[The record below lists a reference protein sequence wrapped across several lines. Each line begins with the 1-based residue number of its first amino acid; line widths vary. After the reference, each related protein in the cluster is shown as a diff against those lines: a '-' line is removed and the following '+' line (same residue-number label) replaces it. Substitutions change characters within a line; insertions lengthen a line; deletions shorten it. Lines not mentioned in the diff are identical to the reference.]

1 MAMIPIK
8 ISSIGAIKTDIKWN
22 FLAKDDD
29 YKNQERLVIYPKGS
43 SNDTVWEIRELR
55 HNKIRLK
62 RQVMNIADS
71 IAYTVTLEPK

>member
-1 MAMIPIK
+1 
-8 ISSIGAIKTDIKWN
+8 
-22 FLAKDDD
+22 
-29 YKNQERLVIYPKGS
+29 LVIYPKGS